1 MGWSW
6 TPTTVH
12 EAAQVW
18 IHRADNYSD
27 ARDAGK
33 VAVGHARQGSRGGT
47 VRSTTREGR
56 LSERRSLFFEAA
68 SAQPPTRHASRRLV
82 GPGTFGAGLAGLGLT
97 ARGNPRQPSCQRPRS
112 LGGQGRFPRD
122 KKLALG

>member
-12 EAAQVW
+12 EAAQVL

-56 LSERRSLFFEAA
+56 LSEPRSLFFRGGKR
-68 SAQPPTRHASRRLV
+68 QTPDQ
-82 GPGTFGAGLAGLGLT
+82 
-97 ARGNPRQPSCQRPRS
+97 AR
-112 LGGQGRFPRD
+112 
-122 KKLALG
+122 